1 MRNIKIGKRLMIGFS
16 ILIVIIATASI
27 NAVWQIKGLQTQSQK
42 VVELRVPTAAASASI
57 LNGVNHALAALR
69 GWMILGKDKF
79 KSERALAWESEINSS
94 LAILEEKSVNW
105 TNSENLIRLAE
116 LKSLLADFSVEQ
128 QYIEDIAQ
136 TVQNTPALE
145 MLFDHAV
152 PQATIMSKQITLMI
166 DLEAQLDATPE
177 RKALLGMMADVRGT
191 LGLALANIRGYLLS
205 GEEQYKTNFD
215 NLWAK
220 NDKRFAD
227 LKRNKSLLSFTQA
240 KAFSTFE
247 DARIK
252 FSPIP
257 PTMLEIRSKED
268 WNLANHW
275 LGTKAAPIGFKI
287 KVILKAMADN
297 QAELLAQDAA
307 LMKEQ
312 TETSTTTSWLL
323 LLVGLL
329 VGIFTSITVSRSIVN
344 PIAGLDKMIVNVDKS
359 NNLTLRVSEE
369 GNDEISEIAHA
380 FNHLLK
386 GFQTTL
392 GNVRNANNQI
402 ADSLNSTSAISE
414 QTNSAIKQ
422 QKDETEHLATAM
434 SEMSLTVNEIAKNTT
449 QTSVDSNAAI
459 QQVNT
464 GSQAMQGTI
473 ATIQNL
479 AGVIDKT
486 GGTINDL
493 EQRTI
498 DISSVLDVIS
508 GIAEQTNLLALNA
521 AIEAARAGEQGRGF
535 AVVAD
540 EVRALASRTQDATG
554 EITKMIDQL
563 QQGSK
568 HAVSSM
574 TESQNHVANAVEQAS
589 SAGDSLNIIAE
600 VIERIS
606 SMSAQ
611 IATAA
616 EEQGAVS
623 IEISRNV
630 ESINVASEQTSDAA
644 AQSSKSNYDL
654 AEFASG
660 LNDLVKDFKV

>member
-1 MRNIKIGKRLMIGFS
+1 MRTLKIGKRLMIGFS
-16 ILIVIIATASI
+16 VLIVIIAIASI

-69 GWMILGKDKF
+69 GWMILGTDKF
-79 KSERALAWESEINSS
+79 KNERQLAWDDEINSS

-105 TNSENLIRLAE
+105 TNPENVTRLAE
-116 LKSLLADFSVEQ
+116 LKLLLVDFAIEQ
-128 QYIEDIAQ
+128 QKIEDIAQ
-136 TVQNTPALE
+136 TVDNTPALK
-145 MLFDHAV
+145 MLFEQAV
-152 PQATIMSKQITLMI
+152 PQASVMSKQITLMI

-215 NLWAK
+215 TLWAK
-220 NDKRFAD
+220 NERRFAD
-227 LKRNKSLLSFTQA
+227 LKRNKALLSFTQA

-247 DARIK
+247 EARIK

-257 PTMLEIRSKED
+257 PQMLEIRGQKD
-268 WNLANHW
+268 WNLANYW

-287 KVILKAMADN
+287 KVILKQMADN
-297 QAELLAQDAA
+297 QAGLLAKDAK

-312 TETSTTTSWLL
+312 TEASTTISWLL
-323 LLVGLL
+323 LLVGML
-329 VGIFTSITVSRSIVN
+329 VGILTSIIVSRSIVN
-344 PIAGLDKMIVNVDKS
+344 PITDLDKTIANVDKS
-359 NNLTLRVSEE
+359 NNLTLRVSEA
-369 GNDEISEIAHA
+369 GNDEVAEIAHA

-392 GNVRNANNQI
+392 SNVRNANNQI
-402 ADSLNSTSAISE
+402 ADSLGNTSVIAEQTSSAI
-414 QTNSAIKQ
+414 NL
-422 QKDETEHLATAM
+422 QKEETAHLATAM
-434 SEMSLTVNEIAKNTT
+434 NEMSLTVNDIARNTT
-449 QTSVDSNAAI
+449 KTAVDSNEAI
-459 QQVNT
+459 RQVNNGT
-464 GSQAMQGTI
+464 ESMQGTI
-473 ATIQNL
+473 ATVQSL
-479 AGVIDKT
+479 AGVIEKT
-486 GGTINDL
+486 GTTITDL

-498 DISSVLDVIS
+498 DISGVLDVIS

-574 TESQNHVANAVEQAS
+574 TESQSHVASAVTQAT
-589 SAGDSLNIIAE
+589 SAGEALNMVSEAIDG
-600 VIERIS
+600 IS

-623 IEISRNV
+623 VEISRNV
-630 ESINVASEQTSDAA
+630 ESINVASEHTSDAA
-644 AQSSKSNYDL
+644 EKSSESNRNLAQ
-654 AEFASG
+654 FASG

>member
-1 MRNIKIGKRLMIGFS
+1 MRNLKIGKRLMIGFS
-16 ILIVIIATASI
+16 VLVIIIAIASF
-27 NAVWQIKGLQTQSQK
+27 NAIWQIKELQTQSQK
-42 VVELRVPTAAASASI
+42 VVELRVPTTAASASI
-57 LNGVNHALAALR
+57 LNGINHALAALR

-105 TNSENLIRLAE
+105 TNPENLKRLAE
-116 LKSLLADFSVEQ
+116 LKSLLADFAVEQ
-128 QYIEDIAQ
+128 QHIEDIAQ

-145 MLFDHAV
+145 MLFDSAV

-166 DLEAQLDATPE
+166 DLESTLDATPE

-205 GEEQYKTNFD
+205 GEEQYKTKFD

-220 NDKRFAD
+220 NDRRFAD

-257 PTMLEIRSKED
+257 PKMLEIRGQED

-275 LGTKAAPIGFKI
+275 LGTKAAPIGFQI

-329 VGIFTSITVSRSIVN
+329 VGVFTSIIVSRSIVN
-344 PIAGLDKMIVNVDKS
+344 PITALDKTISNVNNS
-359 NNLTLRVSEE
+359 NNLTLRASED
-369 GNDEISEIAHA
+369 GNDEISEIAYA

-392 GNVRNANNQI
+392 ENVRNANNQI
-402 ADSLNSTSAISE
+402 ADSLSNTSAISE
-414 QTNSAIKQ
+414 QTSSAIKQ

-434 SEMSLTVNEIAKNTT
+434 NEMSLTVNEIAKNTT

-459 QQVNT
+459 QQVHSGT
-464 GSQAMQGTI
+464 QAMQGTI

-479 AGVIDKT
+479 ASVIDKT
-486 GGTINDL
+486 GGTINEL

-574 TESQNHVANAVEQAS
+574 AESQSHVSSAVEQAG
-589 SAGDSLNIIAE
+589 SAGDALNSIAE

-606 SMSAQ
+606 GMSAQ

-644 AQSSKSNYDL
+644 AQSSQSSHDL